1 MNANNGT
8 FQVLHMDVLKYS
20 TQNPELLIGTPSKN
34 EFIKKKKLGF

>member
-1 MNANNGT
+1 
-8 FQVLHMDVLKYS
+8 MDVLKYS